1 MSTLFT
7 GILSGFFKSYVFD
20 LPEVSRGWF
29 VGKRILFHAAALLI
43 YAFAL
48 IVAMIV
54 FATVA
59 FIAYPVSQ
67 VYKVFS

>member
-1 MSTLFT
+1 MSTLFA
-7 GILSGFFKSYVFD
+7 GILSGFFKSYIFD
-20 LPEVSRGWF
+20 LPEVSKGWF
-29 VGKRILFHAAALLI
+29 VGKRIAFQAGALLI
-43 YAFAL
+43 YAVAL
-48 IVAMIV
+48 VVAMIE